1 MWNKRFPAGVTQGKR
16 LEREYCIMAENDFAR
31 PMNDAD
37 ISSPPGGTQFTPAVP
52 LKDTGVE
59 FAGAGDTGGA
69 AGATQ
74 QIKDAGGKLT
84 AQASD
89 KVRSFAEMGK
99 ERAGGALDQLAQ
111 MLSDAAGQV
120 DGKLG
125 AQYGQYARTAAEQVQ
140 GFSASVRDKNV
151 DELLE
156 DARVIIRKS
165 PAIAIGAA
173 AAVGF
178 VLARLV
184 QSGIDAD
191 QS

>member
-1 MWNKRFPAGVTQGKR
+1 
-16 LEREYCIMAENDFAR
+16 MAENDFAR

-37 ISSPPGGTQFTPAVP
+37 IASPPNGTQFTPAVP

-59 FAGAGDTGGA
+59 FQGADDTGGTST
-69 AGATQ
+69 GGTTQ
-74 QIKDAGGKLT
+74 QLKDAGGKLT
-84 AQASD
+84 AQAGD

-111 MLSDAAGQV
+111 MLTDAAGQV

-140 GFSASVRDKNV
+140 GFSASVKDKDI

-156 DARVIIRKS
+156 DARGLVRKS
-165 PAIAIGAA
+165 PGVAISAA
-173 AAVGF
+173 AAIGF

-184 QSGIDAD
+184 QSGLDAD
-191 QS
+191 KS